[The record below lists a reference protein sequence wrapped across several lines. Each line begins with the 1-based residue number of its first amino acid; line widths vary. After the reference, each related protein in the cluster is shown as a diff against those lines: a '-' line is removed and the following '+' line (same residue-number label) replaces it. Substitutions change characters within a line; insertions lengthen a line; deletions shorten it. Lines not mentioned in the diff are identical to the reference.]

1 VTIELA
7 KRACIFFASAFVGSM
22 FSGDLQAA
30 VYEGLD
36 GHGLRGW
43 RWLFIMDGII
53 TLPMALWGK
62 QTILTA
68 LLDHVIR
75 QCEPF
80 LLETS

>member
-1 VTIELA
+1 
-7 KRACIFFASAFVGSM
+7 M
-22 FSGDLQAA
+22 FSGYLQAA

-62 QTILTA
+62 QTVLYG
-68 LLDHVIR
+68 LLDHVSR
-75 QCEPF
+75 QHESY
-80 LLETS
+80 LLESH